1 MFKTANE
8 ADKISCR
15 PVLIFSAVSKIY
27 ENKVVADQMYSEFSP
42 SLSPNLS
49 GDLKRHSCCTAMLKM
64 VGDLRLS
71 LANREA
77 DATLFTVE
85 LIKAFDFV
93 CHALLLAKLRAYGFT
108 DQVLELMRNYL

>member
-15 PVLIFSAVSKIY
+15 PVLIFCALSKIY

-49 GDLKRHSCCTAMLKM
+49 GYLKRHSCCIAMLKM

-77 DATLFTVE
+77 DATLLVE
-85 LIKAFDFV
+85 LNNAFDFV

>member
-1 MFKTANE
+1 MSILLA
-8 ADKISCR
+8 
-15 PVLIFSAVSKIY
+15 LSKIF

-49 GDLKRHSCCTAMLKM
+49 GYLKGHSCCTAVLKM

-77 DATLFTVE
+77 DATLFRVE
-85 LIKAFDFV
+85 LIKAFDSV

-108 DQVLELMRNYL
+108 DQALALMRKYL